1 MARPT
6 LTRGLSLGWILK
18 TRGPIGFMQWAI
30 RSVPYHLWLHLTPQG
45 RRDLRFD
52 ESHHVITEGISQPEV
67 EHAVQYAPVQPARF
81 RAAMRRLPIDP
92 HKFTFIDIGSG
103 KGRALILAREF
114 GFRRVLGIEV
124 SEKLCEIARSNA
136 PEAEVRCV
144 NALDFEPPP
153 EDSVIHMFNPFRDPV
168 MSMFAAR
175 IEESLETPP
184 PHKVWVV
191 YHRPFF
197 AAAFEQSRVFEEFRR
212 EGDRLAIFRAKTEMS
227 AAPK

>member
-1 MARPT
+1 MKQPHSPT
-6 LTRGLSLGWILK
+6 FTRGLSVRWILK
-18 TRGPIGFMQWAI
+18 TRGPLGFIQWAVH
-30 RSVPYHLWLHLTPQG
+30 SLPYHLWLHLTPEG

-52 ESHHVITEGISQPEV
+52 ELHGVVTEGIVQPEV

-81 RAAMRRLPIDP
+81 RSYMRRLPIDP
-92 HKFTFIDIGSG
+92 HQFTFIDVGSG

-114 GFRRVLGIEV
+114 GFRRVLGIDV
-124 SEKLCEIARSNA
+124 SEELCEIARNNA

-168 MSMFAAR
+168 MSKFAAR
-175 IEESLETPP
+175 IEESLKTPP
-184 PHKVWVV
+184 PHSVWVV

-197 AAAFEQSRVFEEFRR
+197 VRAFEQSSLFEKFRHD
-212 EGDRLAIFRAKTEMS
+212 GDRVAIYRAI
-227 AAPK
+227 APSR